1 MTGSLTVAV
10 VLAAGSGT
18 RFVGST
24 HKLQSVAQG
33 RPVYHWAVESAIE
46 ASIGPVV
53 VVTGKT
59 PLPLD
64 FALSDVAQASITKW
78 GLPHSINNPNW
89 STGMASSVQCAIE
102 FAASLGAQ
110 AVVVGLADQPC
121 VPPSAWQRVASSTS
135 PLAVATYDT
144 KRGNPVKLHAEMWSH
159 LPTTGDE
166 GARNLLRSHHQL
178 VSEVSCTGSAIDI
191 DTIEDLEQASKL
203 IVESRRA
210 V

>member
-1 MTGSLTVAV
+1 
-10 VLAAGSGT
+10 
-18 RFVGST
+18 
-24 HKLQSVAQG
+24 
-33 RPVYHWAVESAIE
+33 VYHWAVESAIE
-46 ASIGPVV
+46 ASVGPVV

-64 FALSDVAQASITKW
+64 FALSDEAQASITKW
-78 GLPHSINNPNW
+78 GLPHSMNNPNW
-89 STGMASSVQCAIE
+89 STGMASSVHCAIE

-110 AVVVGLADQPC
+110 AVVIGLADQPC

-203 IVESRRA
+203 IVESRRT

>member
-64 FALSDVAQASITKW
+64 FALSDEAQVSITKW

-89 STGMASSVQCAIE
+89 STGMASSVHCAIE
-102 FAASLGAQ
+102 FAASLGAE
-110 AVVVGLADQPC
+110 AVVIGLADQPC

-203 IVESRRA
+203 IVESRR
-210 V
+210 VV

>member
-24 HKLQSVAQG
+24 HKLLCIAQG

-64 FALSDVAQASITKW
+64 FALSKQAQSSIATW
-78 GLPHSINNPNW
+78 GLPHLINNPNW
-89 STGMASSVQCAIE
+89 STGMASSVHCAIE

-110 AVVVGLADQPC
+110 AVVIGLADQPC

-159 LPTTGDE
+159 IPTTGDE

-203 IVESRRA
+203 IVESRRNA
-210 V
+210 

>member
-24 HKLQSVAQG
+24 HKLLSEAQG

-59 PLPLD
+59 PLALD
-64 FALSDVAQASITKW
+64 FAMSSQARSALDLWGQPRSIE
-78 GLPHSINNPNW
+78 NPNW
-89 STGMASSVQCAIE
+89 STGMASSVQCAI
-102 FAASLGAQ
+102 AYATSLGAQ
-110 AVVVGLADQPC
+110 SVVIGLADQPC
-121 VPPSAWQRVASSTS
+121 VPPSAWHRVASSTS
-135 PLAVATYDT
+135 PLAIATYDT
-144 KRGNPVKLHAEMWSH
+144 KRGNPVKLHAEMWAH

-166 GARNLLRSHHQL
+166 GARHLLRSHRQL
-178 VSEVSCTGSAIDI
+178 VEEVSCTGSAIDI
-191 DTIEDLEQASKL
+191 DTIEDLEQASQL
-203 IVESRRA
+203 IIKSRRTN
-210 V
+210 

>member
-1 MTGSLTVAV
+1 
-10 VLAAGSGT
+10 
-18 RFVGST
+18 
-24 HKLQSVAQG
+24 
-33 RPVYHWAVESAIE
+33 VYHWAVESAIE

-64 FALSDVAQASITKW
+64 FALSDQAQSSIATW

-89 STGMASSVQCAIE
+89 STGMASSVQFAIE
-102 FAASLGAQ
+102 FAESLGAQ
-110 AVVVGLADQPC
+110 AVVIGLADQPC

>member
-46 ASIGPVV
+46 ANIGPVV

-64 FALSDVAQASITKW
+64 FALSDEAQASITKW

>member
-10 VLAAGSGT
+10 GLAAGSGP

-24 HKLQSVAQG
+24 HKLRSVAQG

-46 ASIGPVV
+46 ANIGPVV

-64 FALSDVAQASITKW
+64 FTLSDEAQASITTW
-78 GLPHSINNPNW
+78 GLPHLINNPNW
-89 STGMASSVQCAIE
+89 STGMASSVHCAIE

-110 AVVVGLADQPC
+110 AVVIGLADQPC

-203 IVESRRA
+203 IVESRRS

>member
-64 FALSDVAQASITKW
+64 FALSDEAQASITKW

-110 AVVVGLADQPC
+110 AVVIGLADQPC
-121 VPPSAWQRVASSTS
+121 VPPSAWQRVVSSTS

-191 DTIEDLEQASKL
+191 DTIEDLKQASKL

>member
-24 HKLQSVAQG
+24 HKLRSVAQG
-33 RPVYHWAVESAIE
+33 RPVYLWAVESAIE

-64 FALSDVAQASITKW
+64 FAFSDEAQASITKW

-89 STGMASSVQCAIE
+89 STGMASSVHCAIE

-110 AVVVGLADQPC
+110 AVVIGLADQPC

-191 DTIEDLEQASKL
+191 DTIEDLEEASKL

>member
-1 MTGSLTVAV
+1 
-10 VLAAGSGT
+10 
-18 RFVGST
+18 
-24 HKLQSVAQG
+24 
-33 RPVYHWAVESAIE
+33 VYHWAVESAIE

-53 VVTGKT
+53 VVTGQT

-64 FALSDVAQASITKW
+64 FALSDRALASIATW
-78 GLPHSINNPNW
+78 GPPHSINNPNW
-89 STGMASSVQCAIE
+89 STGMASSVHCAID

-110 AVVVGLADQPC
+110 AVVIGLADQPC
-121 VPPSAWQRVASSTS
+121 VPPSAWQRVANSTS

-166 GARNLLRSHHQL
+166 GARNLLRTHHQL

>member
-64 FALSDVAQASITKW
+64 FALSDEAQASITKW
-78 GLPHSINNPNW
+78 GLPHSINNSNW
-89 STGMASSVQCAIE
+89 STGMASSVHCAIE

-110 AVVVGLADQPC
+110 AVVIGLADQPC

>member
-64 FALSDVAQASITKW
+64 FALSDESQASITKW

-178 VSEVSCTGSAIDI
+178 VSGWIMRQPRAHR
-191 DTIEDLEQASKL
+191 L
-203 IVESRRA
+203 RR
-210 V
+210 

>member
-1 MTGSLTVAV
+1 MTGPLTVAV
-10 VLAAGSGT
+10 VLAAGSGS
-18 RFVGST
+18 RFVGSA
-24 HKLQSVAQG
+24 HKLLSIAQG

-46 ASIGPVV
+46 SGIGPVV

-64 FALSDVAQASITKW
+64 FALSDQALVSIATW
-78 GLPHSINNPNW
+78 GLPQVINNPNW
-89 STGMASSVQCAIE
+89 STGMASSVHCAIK
-102 FAASLGAQ
+102 FAEALGAQ
-110 AVVVGLADQPC
+110 SVVIGLADQPC

-178 VSEVSCTGSAIDI
+178 VSEVSCSGSAIDI
-191 DTIEDLEQASKL
+191 DTIEDLEQASNL
-203 IVESRRA
+203 IVESRRSG
-210 V
+210 

>member
-10 VLAAGSGT
+10 VLGAGSGT

-24 HKLQSVAQG
+24 HKLLSEAQG

-64 FALSDVAQASITKW
+64 FAMSSQARSSLDLWGQPRSIE
-78 GLPHSINNPNW
+78 NPNW
-89 STGMASSVQCAIE
+89 STGMASSVQCAIAY
-102 FAASLGAQ
+102 AASLGAQ
-110 AVVVGLADQPC
+110 SVVIGLADQPC
-121 VPPSAWQRVASSTS
+121 VPPSAWQLVANSTA

-144 KRGNPVKLHAEMWSH
+144 KRGNPVKLHAEMWSQ
-159 LPTTGDE
+159 LPTSGDE
-166 GARNLLRSHHQL
+166 GARHLLRSHREL
-178 VSEVSCTGSAIDI
+178 VEEVPCTGSAIDI
-191 DTIEDLEQASKL
+191 DTIEDLEQASQL
-203 IVESRRA
+203 IIKSRRTN
-210 V
+210 

>member
-18 RFVGST
+18 RFVGSS
-24 HKLQSVAQG
+24 HKLLSVAQG

-46 ASIGPVV
+46 ACIGPVV

-64 FALSDVAQASITKW
+64 FALSYEAQISITKW

-110 AVVVGLADQPC
+110 AVVIGLADQPC
-121 VPPSAWQRVASSTS
+121 VPPSAWQRVATSTS

-178 VSEVSCTGSAIDI
+178 VSEVSCSGSAIDI

-210 V
+210 L

>member
-64 FALSDVAQASITKW
+64 FALSDQAQSSIATW

-110 AVVVGLADQPC
+110 AVVIGLADQPC
-121 VPPSAWQRVASSTS
+121 VPPSAWQRVANSTS

-166 GARNLLRSHHQL
+166 GARTLLRSHHQL

>member
-1 MTGSLTVAV
+1 
-10 VLAAGSGT
+10 
-18 RFVGST
+18 
-24 HKLQSVAQG
+24 
-33 RPVYHWAVESAIE
+33 VYHWAVESAIE

-64 FALSDVAQASITKW
+64 FALSDEAQASIATW
-78 GLPHSINNPNW
+78 GSPHSINNPHW
-89 STGMASSVQCAIE
+89 STGMASSVRCAIE

-110 AVVVGLADQPC
+110 AVVIGLADQPC

-135 PLAVATYDT
+135 PLAVATYGT

-166 GARNLLRSHHQL
+166 GARNLLRTHHQL
-178 VSEVSCTGSAIDI
+178 VSEVSCAGSAIDI

-203 IVESRRA
+203 IVESRRS

>member
-46 ASIGPVV
+46 ANIGPVV

-64 FALSDVAQASITKW
+64 FALSDEAQASITKW

-89 STGMASSVQCAIE
+89 STGMASSVHCAIE

-110 AVVVGLADQPC
+110 AVVIGLADQPC

>member
-24 HKLQSVAQG
+24 HKLLTPAEG
-33 RPVYHWAVESAIE
+33 RPVYHWAIESAIE

-64 FALSDVAQASITKW
+64 IALSDKAQSSITKW

-89 STGMASSVQCAIE
+89 STGMASSVQCAIAY
-102 FAASLGAQ
+102 AASLGAQ
-110 AVVVGLADQPC
+110 AVVIGLADQPC
-121 VPPSAWQRVASSTS
+121 VPPSAWQRVASSTA

-159 LPTTGDE
+159 VPTSGDE
-166 GARNLLRSHHQL
+166 GARHLLRSHHQL
-178 VSEVSCTGSAIDI
+178 VSEVSCIGSAIDI

-203 IVESRRA
+203 IIESRKA

>member
-1 MTGSLTVAV
+1 
-10 VLAAGSGT
+10 
-18 RFVGST
+18 
-24 HKLQSVAQG
+24 
-33 RPVYHWAVESAIE
+33 VYHWAVESAIE

-64 FALSDVAQASITKW
+64 FALSDQAQASIAKW

-110 AVVVGLADQPC
+110 AVVIGLADQPC
-121 VPPSAWQRVASSTS
+121 VPPSAWQRVATSTS

-159 LPTTGDE
+159 LPITGDE

-178 VSEVSCTGSAIDI
+178 VSEVSCSGSAIDI

-210 V
+210 L

>member
-24 HKLQSVAQG
+24 HKLLSVAQG

-53 VVTGKT
+53 VVTGQT

-64 FALSDVAQASITKW
+64 FALSDQAQASIATW

-110 AVVVGLADQPC
+110 AVVIGLADQPC
-121 VPPSAWQRVASSTS
+121 VPPSAWQRVANSTS